1 MKKTLL
7 LLFFFIVVIY
17 SLPAQIL
24 ADSITTTKALVNH
37 SEVEALRISRE
48 VTYQDIKQNNQWQ
61 PYDSTYT
68 TTEDLAVWLRF
79 NLENTT
85 EDTINTYIYT
95 KDQYIDIYII
105 SELGT
110 EHLKNGHLVS
120 LSDRDNKT
128 ESYFTEIVLQ
138 PSQTSVCFIK
148 LANDYTSQIQI
159 LLFFIQGLTI

>member
-24 ADSITTTKALVNH
+24 ADSITTTKALVNQ

-68 TTEDLAVWLRF
+68 TTKDLAV
-79 NLENTT
+79 
-85 EDTINTYIYT
+85 
-95 KDQYIDIYII
+95 
-105 SELGT
+105 
-110 EHLKNGHLVS
+110 
-120 LSDRDNKT
+120 
-128 ESYFTEIVLQ
+128 
-138 PSQTSVCFIK
+138 
-148 LANDYTSQIQI
+148 
-159 LLFFIQGLTI
+159 